1 MRKVGLH
8 RLYKWRPS
16 AKFTCLGVA
25 VFCGILTACPVVA
38 LLEGQLWREPSTQTR
53 MQVNADLRACTLD
66 ESELPNDGWRK
77 KWPMAFPPYA
87 KPVPNGMLGGI
98 FTPFS
103 HQGSSAGT
111 PAFHEIQFYD
121 RTHRAVYAYKIR
133 RIGYT
138 SRWHRTWEPLDL
150 KEANLSANEYRAACS
165 EFVPDSG
172 PGRGDKLC
180 EVKARY
186 GRFVSIFG
194 TYVSPWDMPVEEF
207 MQVQQAIDDRML
219 QCAESFADKEWEEE

>member
-1 MRKVGLH
+1 MSKVGAPPLN
-8 RLYKWRPS
+8 KWHPS
-16 AKFTCLGVA
+16 AKSACLV
-25 VFCGILTACPVVA
+25 VVA
-38 LLEGQLWREPSTQTR
+38 LLGLSTGCLCAAIWEIQTWEAPSTQTR
-53 MQVNADLRACTLD
+53 KRVEAEMRAC
-66 ESELPNDGWRK
+66 SPAGSQLPDGWRK
-77 KWPMAFPPYA
+77 GATVAHPPHGKFPPPGA
-87 KPVPNGMLGGI
+87 LGSI
-98 FTPFS
+98 SIRFS
-103 HQGSSAGT
+103 HQSTNVSTLAS
-111 PAFHEIQFYD
+111 HKIQLYQ
-121 RTHRAVYAYKIR
+121 TKLQAAYNYR
-133 RIGYT
+133 LTRIGYT

-207 MQVQQAIDDRML
+207 MQVQQAIDSRML